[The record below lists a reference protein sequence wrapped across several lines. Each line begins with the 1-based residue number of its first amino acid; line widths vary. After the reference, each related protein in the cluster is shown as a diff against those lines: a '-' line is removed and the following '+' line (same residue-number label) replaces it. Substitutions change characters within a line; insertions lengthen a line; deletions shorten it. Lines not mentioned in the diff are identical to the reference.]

1 MSGKKCI
8 SKLIL
13 ISFSFCLS
21 QLAQDICWN
30 SLFPLNYL
38 QNRKMMSD
46 FLPFSRPSMGDAEL
60 AALREVLQSGWIT
73 TGPKNYALEEAF
85 CTLTGNRHAIAVSSA
100 TGGMHVTLM
109 ALGIGA
115 GDEVI
120 TPSQTWVSTLN
131 MICLL
136 GATPVMIDVDPDTLM
151 ITPEA
156 VAAAITPRT
165 KAIIPVHYAGAPAD
179 IDAIRAIGER
189 HAIPVIEDAAH
200 AAGAYYKGRHVGWR
214 GTAIFSFHAIK
225 NMTCAEG
232 GLVVT
237 DDDELAARIRSLK
250 FHGLGVDTWDRQTQ
264 GRAPQAEV
272 ITPGFK
278 YNLADINAAL
288 ALVQL
293 EKLAHANQRRGEIA
307 QRYLD
312 ELADTPFRPLTA
324 PSWAHQHAWHLFIIR
339 VDETACGISRD
350 VLMEKL
356 KTMGIGTGLHF
367 RAAHTQ
373 KYYRERF
380 PDVSLPH
387 TEWNSA
393 RICSLPLFPDM
404 TDDDVTRVISALRQ
418 LSGC

>member
-1 MSGKKCI
+1 MSE
-8 SKLIL
+8 
-13 ISFSFCLS
+13 
-21 QLAQDICWN
+21 
-30 SLFPLNYL
+30 
-38 QNRKMMSD
+38 

-73 TGPKNYALEEAF
+73 TGPKNQALEEAF
-85 CTLTGNRHAIAVSSA
+85 CALTGNRHAVAVSSA

-109 ALGIGA
+109 ALGIGP

-136 GATPVMIDVDPDTLM
+136 GATPVMIDVDRDNLM
-151 ITPEA
+151 ISADA
-156 VAAAITPRT
+156 VEAAITPHT

-179 IDAIRAIGER
+179 IDAIRAVAER
-189 HAIPVIEDAAH
+189 HGIPVIEDAAH
-200 AAGAYYKGRHVGWR
+200 AAGTYYKGRHVGAS
-214 GTAIFSFHAIK
+214 GCAIFSFHAIK

-232 GLVVT
+232 GLIVT
-237 DDDELAARIRSLK
+237 DDEQLAARIRSLK
-250 FHGLGVDTWDRQTQ
+250 FHGLGVDAYDRQTH

-272 ITPGFK
+272 ISPGFK

-293 EKLAHANQRRGEIA
+293 DKLAHANQRRTEIA
-307 QRYLD
+307 QRYLR
-312 ELADTPFRPLTA
+312 ELADTPFKPLTV
-324 PSWAHQHAWHLFIIR
+324 PEWQHQHAWHLFIIR
-339 VDETACGISRD
+339 VDETTCGIGRD
-350 VLMEKL
+350 ALMEKL
-356 KTMGIGTGLHF
+356 KAMGIGTGLHF

-380 PDVSLPH
+380 PTLSLPN

-404 TDDDVTRVISALRQ
+404 TDDDVTRVISALHQ

>member
-1 MSGKKCI
+1 
-8 SKLIL
+8 
-13 ISFSFCLS
+13 
-21 QLAQDICWN
+21 
-30 SLFPLNYL
+30 
-38 QNRKMMSD
+38 MSD

-73 TGPKNYALEEAF
+73 TGPKNQALEEAF
-85 CTLTGNRHAIAVSSA
+85 CILTGNRHAIAVSSA

-136 GATPVMIDVDPDTLM
+136 GATPVMIDVDPDNLM
-151 ITPEA
+151 VTPEA
-156 VAAAITPRT
+156 VEAAITPRT
-165 KAIIPVHYAGAPAD
+165 KAIVPVHYAGAPVD

-189 HAIPVIEDAAH
+189 HGIPVIEDAAH
-200 AAGAYYKGRHVGWR
+200 AAGTYYKGHHVGWR

-250 FHGLGVDTWDRQTQ
+250 FHGLGVDAYDRQTL

-272 ITPGFK
+272 ISPGFK

-293 EKLAHANQRRGEIA
+293 DKLAHANLRRAKIA
-307 QRYLD
+307 QRYLS
-312 ELADTPFRPLTA
+312 ELADTPFKPLA
-324 PSWAHQHAWHLFIIR
+324 VPDWEHQHAWHLFIIR
-339 VDETACGISRD
+339 VDEATCGISRD
-350 VLMEKL
+350 ALMEKL
-356 KTMGIGTGLHF
+356 KAMGIGTGLHF

-393 RICSLPLFPDM
+393 RICSIPLFPDM
-404 TDDDVTRVISALRQ
+404 TDDDVTRVIAALHQ
-418 LSGC
+418 LSGR

>member
-1 MSGKKCI
+1 
-8 SKLIL
+8 
-13 ISFSFCLS
+13 
-21 QLAQDICWN
+21 
-30 SLFPLNYL
+30 
-38 QNRKMMSD
+38 MSD

-73 TGPKNYALEEAF
+73 TGPKNQALEEAF
-85 CTLTGNRHAIAVSSA
+85 CALTGNRHAIAVSSA

-109 ALGIGA
+109 ALGISA

-136 GATPVMIDVDPDTLM
+136 GATPVMIDVDPDNLM

-156 VAAAITPRT
+156 VEAAITPRT
-165 KAIIPVHYAGAPAD
+165 KAIVPVHYAGAPVD
-179 IDAIRAIGER
+179 IDAIRAIAER
-189 HAIPVIEDAAH
+189 HGIPVIEDAAH
-200 AAGAYYKGRHVGWR
+200 AAGTYYKGRHVGWR

-250 FHGLGVDTWDRQTQ
+250 FHGLGVDAYDRQTL

-272 ITPGFK
+272 ISPGFK

-293 EKLAHANQRRGEIA
+293 DKLAAANQRRAAIA
-307 QRYLD
+307 QRYLR
-312 ELADTPFRPLTA
+312 ELADTPFRPLA
-324 PSWAHQHAWHLFIIR
+324 VPSWEHQHAWHLFIIR
-339 VDETACGISRD
+339 VDEAACGISRD
-350 VLMEKL
+350 ALMEKL
-356 KTMGIGTGLHF
+356 KAMGIGTGLHF

-393 RICSLPLFPDM
+393 RICSIPLFPDM
-404 TDDDVTRVISALRQ
+404 TDDDVTRVISALHQR
-418 LSGC
+418 SGR